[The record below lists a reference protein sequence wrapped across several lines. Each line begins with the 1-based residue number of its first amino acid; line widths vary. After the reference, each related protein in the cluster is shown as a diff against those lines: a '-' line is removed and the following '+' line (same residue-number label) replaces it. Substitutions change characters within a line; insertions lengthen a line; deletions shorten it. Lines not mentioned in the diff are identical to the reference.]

1 MNSNTFRTLEFEAIR
16 AVVLSHAGSAAGKI
30 RIQALTPHTETGAVR
45 AALSRTT
52 EGTVLLRTLGRQPYH
67 DLPDVAPALQEARVF
82 GLFLEPFAL
91 SDVASFIE
99 GAIEIGRSVAQ
110 SEGTPELARLGAAV
124 ADASDVA
131 AAIRRAILP
140 AGEVADDASPRLA
153 EIRRTLARLRS
164 QLQSVMESYLQGK
177 DADRLLQDKLITTRN
192 DRYVLLLK
200 AEHRGQIPG
209 IVHGSSGS
217 GASLFVE
224 PMPAV
229 EVNNDIQSWGDQ
241 EKEEVVRIL
250 RALTAR
256 VGDRVDDLTRSVE
269 VLGELDAVQA
279 MALTARDMDATLP
292 EIVEARQ
299 GLRLSSARHPLLMT
313 SVVERVGMARRSTR
327 EPVPVT
333 IEVTD
338 GASVLVISGPNTGG
352 KTVALK
358 TVGLMALMAQSGL
371 HIPAAPGSSLPVFR
385 RVFAD
390 IGDEQSIAANLS
402 TFSAH
407 LANIVSMTR
416 DLAAPALVLLDEVG
430 AGTDPTEGG
439 ALGVAIVDGF
449 RARGA
454 TVIATTHHGLMKA
467 YAQATAGVTPASFGY
482 DPATYEPTYRLEIG
496 TAGRSLALEMAE
508 RLGLPAETV
517 RDARSRLDLKEA
529 QAEAL
534 LKKLEEDQA
543 TLRAAEEDLARR
555 RVEMESAEARIGLL
569 EREIVA
575 RKRTEVETFAR
586 ELRRRGE
593 EAVRKAAVSIDDT
606 IRKLEEERRSSAA
619 AVARAKSSVARLV
632 RQAQNEVLAD
642 VDAVEHE
649 PEVVEAPV
657 AIGTRVKVRSLGVT
671 GEVMALHGDEAELA
685 ISGKR
690 MKVPRGELAVLGP
703 AGRDVLAATARGTGA
718 GGRGEQ
724 RAPFGTTS
732 RSSASA
738 GRAETEARSA
748 GGLSSEVNLIGL
760 TVDDALPKLDKALD
774 NAMLGETAQIRVI
787 HGFGQGTLRRAVVEF
802 LKDHPHVSHVNVASE
817 GRGGVTVV
825 ELKA

>member
-16 AVVLSHAGSAAGKI
+16 ALVLSHAGSVAGKA
-30 RIQALTPHTETGAVR
+30 RAEALTPHTETGAVH

-52 EGTVLLRTLGRQPYH
+52 EGTIVLRALGRQPYH
-67 DLPDVAPALQEARVF
+67 GLPDVEAALGQARVE
-82 GLFLEPFAL
+82 GLFLEPLAL
-91 SDVASFIE
+91 LDVASFIE
-99 GAIEIGRSVAQ
+99 SSSDISRSVAGA
-110 SEGTPELARLGAAV
+110 EGAPELSRLAAGV
-124 ADASDVA
+124 ADVSDVA

-140 AGEVADDASPRLA
+140 GGEVADDASPRLG
-153 EIRRTLARLRS
+153 EIRRTLTRLRS
-164 QLQSVMESYLQGK
+164 QLQSVMESYLSGK
-177 DADRLLQDKLITTRN
+177 DAERVLQDKLITTRN

-256 VGDRVDDLTRSVE
+256 VRARVSELERSAE
-269 VLGELDAVQA
+269 ILGELDVVQA
-279 MALTARDMDATLP
+279 MALTARDMGAIAP
-292 EIVEARQ
+292 EIVDARQ
-299 GLRLSSARHPLLMT
+299 GLRLLEARHPLLMT
-313 SVVERVGMARRSTR
+313 SVVERVGIARRSTR

-333 IEVTD
+333 IEITD
-338 GASVLVISGPNTGG
+338 GATVLVISGPNTGG

-358 TVGLMALMAQSGL
+358 TVGLLSLMAQSGL
-371 HIPAAPGSSLPVFR
+371 HVPAAPGSFLPVFR
-385 RVFAD
+385 RVYAD

-407 LANIVSMTR
+407 LANIVSMTK
-416 DLAAPALVLLDEVG
+416 DLATPALVLLDEVG

-439 ALGVAIVDGF
+439 ALGVAIVELF

-454 TVIATTHHGLMKA
+454 MAMATTHHGLMKA
-467 YAQATAGVTPASFGY
+467 YAQSTEGVTPASFGY

-508 RLGLPAETV
+508 RLGLPAEAV
-517 RDARSRLDLKEA
+517 QDARSRLDRREA

-543 TLRAAEEDLARR
+543 TLRAAEEELARR
-555 RVEMESAEARIGLL
+555 RIDVESAEARVGLL

-575 RKRTEVETFAR
+575 KKRSEVETFAR

-606 IRKLEEERRSSAA
+606 IRKLEDERRSSAA

-632 RQAQNEVLAD
+632 RQAQNEVLAAPD
-642 VDAVEHE
+642 VDAVERE
-649 PEVVEAPV
+649 PEIVEAPV
-657 AIGTRVKVRSLGVT
+657 SIGMRMKVRSLGVT
-671 GEVMALHGDEAELA
+671 GEVMGIHGEEAELA
-685 ISGKR
+685 VSGKR
-690 MKVPRGELAVLGP
+690 MRVPRGELVAVGSASTSLG
-703 AGRDVLAATARGTGA
+703 
-718 GGRGEQ
+718 
-724 RAPFGTTS
+724 TS
-732 RSSASA
+732 RRSSASP
-738 GRAETEARSA
+738 ARSEDS
-748 GGLSSEVNLIGL
+748 GGVSSEVNLVGL
-760 TVDDALPKLDKALD
+760 RVDEALPKLDKALD
-774 NAMLGETAQIRVI
+774 NAMRGDTTQIRVI
-787 HGFGQGTLRRAVVEF
+787 HGFGTGALRRAVTEF
-802 LKDHPHVSHVNVASE
+802 LKTHPHVSNVNVASE
-817 GRGGVTVV
+817 GRGGVTVA
-825 ELKA
+825 ELKT

>member
-1 MNSNTFRTLEFEAIR
+1 M
-16 AVVLSHAGSAAGKI
+16 
-30 RIQALTPHTETGAVR
+30 
-45 AALSRTT
+45 
-52 EGTVLLRTLGRQPYH
+52 
-67 DLPDVAPALQEARVF
+67 
-82 GLFLEPFAL
+82 
-91 SDVASFIE
+91 
-99 GAIEIGRSVAQ
+99 
-110 SEGTPELARLGAAV
+110 
-124 ADASDVA
+124 A

-140 AGEVADDASPRLA
+140 AGEVADDASPRLS

-177 DADRLLQDKLITTRN
+177 DADRVLQDKLITTRN

-241 EKEEVVRIL
+241 EKEEVIRIL
-250 RALTAR
+250 RALTSRVRDRASELERSAADPGRAR
-256 VGDRVDDLTRSVE
+256 RGAGDGPHRARHE
-269 VLGELDAVQA
+269 RGR
-279 MALTARDMDATLP
+279 ARDRRRAAGPAPP
-292 EIVEARQ
+292 ERA
-299 GLRLSSARHPLLMT
+299 P
-313 SVVERVGMARRSTR
+313 SVADDVGGRARRHRPPLHARAGARSPSRSTG
-327 EPVPVT
+327 
-333 IEVTD
+333 
-338 GASVLVISGPNTGG
+338 GATVLVISGPNTGG

-371 HIPAAPGSSLPVFR
+371 HIPADPGSSLPVFR

-416 DLAAPALVLLDEVG
+416 DLATPALVLLDEVG

-439 ALGVAIVDGF
+439 ALGVAIVDMF

-454 TVIATTHHGLMKA
+454 MAIATTHHGLMKA
-467 YAQATAGVTPASFGY
+467 YAQSTAGVTPASFGY

-543 TLRAAEEDLARR
+543 TLRAAEEDLAGRR
-555 RVEMESAEARIGLL
+555 LEMESAEARISLA

-575 RKRTEVETFAR
+575 KKRTEVETFAR

-606 IRKLEEERRSSAA
+606 IRKLEDERKSSAA
-619 AVARAKSSVARLV
+619 AVARAKSVGRA
-632 RQAQNEVLAD
+632 A
-642 VDAVEHE
+642 
-649 PEVVEAPV
+649 
-657 AIGTRVKVRSLGVT
+657 
-671 GEVMALHGDEAELA
+671 
-685 ISGKR
+685 
-690 MKVPRGELAVLGP
+690 GP
-703 AGRDVLAATARGTGA
+703 TGA
-718 GGRGEQ
+718 GRGAQ
-724 RAPFGTTS
+724 RRRTWT
-732 RSSASA
+732 RSSGS
-738 GRAETEARSA
+738 RR
-748 GGLSSEVNLIGL
+748 V
-760 TVDDALPKLDKALD
+760 VDTPSRWAC
-774 NAMLGETAQIRVI
+774 G
-787 HGFGQGTLRRAVVEF
+787 
-802 LKDHPHVSHVNVASE
+802 
-817 GRGGVTVV
+817 
-825 ELKA
+825 